1 MKDSDEI
8 LMKHCLNGP
17 VRKTTDGKGK
27 EFSFLRNIKTPGQGV
42 GEGRTTSSISSHL
55 ALRDFHFCHL
65 IM

>member
-1 MKDSDEI
+1 MKAYEI

-17 VRKTTDGKGK
+17 VRKTRDGK

-42 GEGRTTSSISSHL
+42 GEGRTTPSISSHL
-55 ALRDFHFCHL
+55 ALADFHFCHL

>member
-1 MKDSDEI
+1 MKDSYEI
-8 LMKHCLNGP
+8 LMKHCLNGL
-17 VRKTTDGKGK
+17 VRKTRDAK